1 VHIIILRKDT
11 INYYYDKGVQNNND
25 IIIAGAG
32 LSGLMAAK
40 SASGNGLSVKVL
52 EEDQEVGLP
61 EKCDGLV
68 SVQGLKE
75 LGINPSNRTI
85 QAKIKKAIL
94 HSPNGTD
101 IHIDASKKD
110 IIVVDRSEFD
120 VSIAKDVTLNDG
132 VIELGN
138 RILSYKESETGI
150 EVKSKNGNY
159 KCKVFIDGTGISYL
173 ASKRKSGLLQAAK
186 YIVSGKD
193 ISEDTVE
200 LFFNQEVTPGFFV
213 WLIPAGDG
221 LAKLGCGGNII
232 NGFSVLDKHL
242 EKMKLKPVRKMA
254 SSIYVGGPLEKF
266 VNNEIMLVG
275 DAAGQTKPTTAGGI
289 YSGGMG
295 GLIAGKT
302 AVQYLKDNK
311 NSKILH
317 NYEKQWKDMFQRDFE
332 LTRISRNLFERLD
345 NKAIDKVF
353 SLILKKGIDND
364 ISNEGEFDFHSSV
377 LKKIFVSKDTVDLLG
392 TVAGSEMR
400 RMTKILRRK

>member
-1 VHIIILRKDT
+1 M
-11 INYYYDKGVQNNND
+11 QNNSD

-68 SVQGLKE
+68 SVKGLEE
-75 LGINPSNRTI
+75 LGVNPSNRII

-132 VIELGN
+132 GIELGN
-138 RILSYKESETGI
+138 RILSYKESETGVEI
-150 EVKSKNGNY
+150 KSRNGNY
-159 KCKVFIDGTGISYL
+159 KCKIFIDATGISAL

-193 ISEDTVE
+193 ISDDTVE

-213 WLIPAGDG
+213 WLIPSGDG

-232 NGFSVLDKHL
+232 NGFSVLDKHM
-242 EKMKLKPVRKMA
+242 EKMKLKPIRKMG

-266 VNNEIMLVG
+266 VNNKIMLVG

-295 GLIAGKT
+295 GLIAGKA
-302 AVQYLKDNK
+302 AVQYLKSN
-311 NSKILH
+311 NEKILY
-317 NYEKQWKDMFQRDFE
+317 NYEKQWKEMFQRDFE

-345 NKAIDKVF
+345 NKAIDKIF
-353 SLILKKGIDND
+353 SLILRKGIEND

-377 LKKIFVSKDTVDLLG
+377 LQKIFVSKDAVDFLG

-400 RMTKILRRK
+400 RMTKLLRRE

>member
-1 VHIIILRKDT
+1 M
-11 INYYYDKGVQNNND
+11 QNNND

-159 KCKVFIDGTGISYL
+159 KFKVFFDGTGI
-173 ASKRKSGLLQAAK
+173 
-186 YIVSGKD
+186 
-193 ISEDTVE
+193 
-200 LFFNQEVTPGFFV
+200 
-213 WLIPAGDG
+213 
-221 LAKLGCGGNII
+221 
-232 NGFSVLDKHL
+232 
-242 EKMKLKPVRKMA
+242 
-254 SSIYVGGPLEKF
+254 
-266 VNNEIMLVG
+266 
-275 DAAGQTKPTTAGGI
+275 
-289 YSGGMG
+289 
-295 GLIAGKT
+295 
-302 AVQYLKDNK
+302 
-311 NSKILH
+311 
-317 NYEKQWKDMFQRDFE
+317 
-332 LTRISRNLFERLD
+332 
-345 NKAIDKVF
+345 
-353 SLILKKGIDND
+353 
-364 ISNEGEFDFHSSV
+364 
-377 LKKIFVSKDTVDLLG
+377 
-392 TVAGSEMR
+392 
-400 RMTKILRRK
+400 